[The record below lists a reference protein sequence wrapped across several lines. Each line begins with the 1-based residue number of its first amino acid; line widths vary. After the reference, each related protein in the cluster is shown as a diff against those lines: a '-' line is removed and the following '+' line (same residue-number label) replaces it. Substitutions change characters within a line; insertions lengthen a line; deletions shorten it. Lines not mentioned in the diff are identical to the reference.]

1 MSVVKAIIGLIR
13 IMGRTFVRN
22 NNPRSPISSI
32 QQVLL
37 DIEIGFDNKDPY
49 FKPKPC
55 FLKAFV
61 LVIMSNQINNLN
73 LIL

>member
-32 QQVLL
+32 QQGLL
-37 DIEIGFDNKDPY
+37 DIEIGFDNKDP
-49 FKPKPC
+49 
-55 FLKAFV
+55 L
-61 LVIMSNQINNLN
+61 NLN
-73 LIL
+73 LVF